1 MQENNAYF
9 EKKGVTDEAQR
20 NALTETLTNLDI
32 LVRGFSEGTVLENDI
47 LAYILSSDERI
58 AAASGTF
65 LQRTVSIDGKV
76 VETAGESM
84 HFLLDTSTSFWP
96 TVTDDSNNPAKQ
108 HRHLKITRDT
118 E

>member
-9 EKKGVTDEAQR
+9 AKKGVTDEAQMH
-20 NALTETLTNLDI
+20 ALTETLTNLDI

-47 LAYILSSDERI
+47 LAYILASDERI

-84 HFLLDTSTSFWP
+84 SFLLDTSTSFWP
-96 TVTDDSNNPAKQ
+96 TVIEDSNNPAKQ
-108 HRHLKITRDT
+108 HRHLKIAHDQ

>member
-9 EKKGVTDEAQR
+9 TQKGVTDEAQIH
-20 NALTETLTNLDI
+20 ALTETLTNLDI

-58 AAASGTF
+58 ATAHGTF

-84 HFLLDTSTSFWP
+84 SFLLDTSTSFWP
-96 TVTDDSNNPAKQ
+96 TVIEDSNNPAKQ
-108 HRHLKITRDT
+108 HRHLKIAHDK